1 MLFLGDPYGPG
12 NSWGLDVKNSEPP
25 APRKT
30 ATIDSATMTLRYDS
44 GSGSI
49 SLHEGGLPLKPAI
62 YSGKIPH
69 GTRFDELRLG
79 ASAGA
84 ALAVTS
90 LQVLSSGE

>member
-1 MLFLGDPYGPG
+1 
-12 NSWGLDVKNSEPP
+12 
-25 APRKT
+25 
-30 ATIDSATMTLRYDS
+30 MTLRYDASS
-44 GSGSI
+44 GTV

-62 YSGKIPH
+62 YTGKIQP
-69 GTRFDELRLG
+69 GTRFDEVRLG